1 MKQQYYFKSDKQ
13 NYIVRKNKDLI
24 KYIRNTSKKG
34 IEFEIN
40 LNEMQQLID
49 YVGFWYELKY
59 SNEYLSKENINDKD
73 TIYDIKKLYN
83 SLFNMKSFLQNER
96 ISNFLSCNYRGRYD
110 YIGIDNREYIY
121 LESGKKDDNE
131 SIFIDKINGNVYNN
145 KLKPL
150 LNSSGEHLDIISF
163 NNQELG
169 ILNEEVNLILLNR
182 SYDIELR
189 NKLLNLV
196 IYKILYSKES
206 TMDINYKRAICYI
219 NEITKIFPDL
229 NIEKDTLDNY
239 RFVKVKR

>member
-1 MKQQYYFKSDKQ
+1 MNQQYSFKSDNQ

-73 TIYDIKKLYN
+73 TIYDIRKLYN

-96 ISNFLSCNYRGRYD
+96 ISNFLSCNYRGSYD

-121 LESGKKDDNE
+121 LESNEKDDNK
-131 SIFIDKINGNVYNN
+131 SLFIDKVNGDVYDN

-150 LNSSGEHLDIISF
+150 LNSSGEQLDIISL
-163 NNQELG
+163 NNQEIGTLSED
-169 ILNEEVNLILLNR
+169 INLILLNH

-206 TMDINYKRAICYI
+206 TKDINYKRAVCYI
-219 NEITKIFPDL
+219 NEITKMFPDL
-229 NIEKDTLDNY
+229 NIEKDTLNNY
-239 RFVKVKR
+239 VHVKVKR

>member
-121 LESGKKDDNE
+121 LESRKKDDNE
-131 SIFIDKINGNVYNN
+131 SIFIDKVNGNVYNN
-145 KLKPL
+145 KLK
-150 LNSSGEHLDIISF
+150 NF
-163 NNQELG
+163 
-169 ILNEEVNLILLNR
+169 
-182 SYDIELR
+182 
-189 NKLLNLV
+189 
-196 IYKILYSKES
+196 
-206 TMDINYKRAICYI
+206 
-219 NEITKIFPDL
+219 
-229 NIEKDTLDNY
+229 
-239 RFVKVKR
+239 

>member
-121 LESGKKDDNE
+121 LESRKKDDNE

-145 KLKPL
+145 KFINQP
-150 LNSSGEHLDIISF
+150 HLDSIPLFSHFPVVYSMNLFLLASF
-163 NNQELG
+163 HAAYADSPPSS
-169 ILNEEVNLILLNR
+169 ITYPIPSLI
-182 SYDIELR
+182 
-189 NKLLNLV
+189 
-196 IYKILYSKES
+196 
-206 TMDINYKRAICYI
+206 
-219 NEITKIFPDL
+219 
-229 NIEKDTLDNY
+229 
-239 RFVKVKR
+239 